1 MCWIIQSIFLGNL
14 HGLLMA
20 YISTL
25 LILPFCINCKEDLN
39 PIDPECF
46 QPGKPKRC
54 CTDYRTIAGKCHACI
69 GSFGIEC
76 VRPCPSGYHGIKCSE
91 KCLCDECN
99 STNGVC
105 FNVTGTGKNENTTR
119 PGIWI
124 PVLLAVLFSLGAIV
138 VLFTFLIKRTLRK
151 KETGPRF
158 PEQTQ
163 KSEESFEECDYDV
176 VI

>member
-25 LILPFCINCKEDLN
+25 LILPFCIHCKEDLN

-46 QPGKPKRC
+46 EPGKPKRC
-54 CTDYRTIAGKCHACI
+54 CTDYRTIAGKCH
-69 GSFGIEC
+69 
-76 VRPCPSGYHGIKCSE
+76 
-91 KCLCDECN
+91 
-99 STNGVC
+99 
-105 FNVTGTGKNENTTR
+105 ENTTR

-163 KSEESFEECDYDV
+163 KSEENFEECDYDV